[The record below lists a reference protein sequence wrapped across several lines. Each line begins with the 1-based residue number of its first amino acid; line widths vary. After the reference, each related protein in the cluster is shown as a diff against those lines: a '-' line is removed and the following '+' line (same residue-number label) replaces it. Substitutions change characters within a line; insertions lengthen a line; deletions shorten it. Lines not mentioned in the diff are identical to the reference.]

1 MTCGDTARNLNAVRI
16 YFDHNATTPVREEAL
31 QAMTALLRAQ
41 HGNPSSVHAEGAA
54 ARRILAEARAQT
66 ASLVDARPEQ
76 VIFTSGATEA
86 NNTVIHGAIK
96 ASRRGR
102 HVVTSS
108 VEHPSVEQP
117 LAALEKASAPVRV
130 TRVPVDA
137 EGRLVREAF
146 TAALADDTALVSL
159 ILANNETGVVQ
170 DIAPLVAA
178 AHERGIP
185 VHVDATQALGKLPL
199 SAAELEVDWLVGSAH
214 KFNGP
219 KGVGFLLD
227 RSGRDIPAANLG
239 GAQEQGRRG
248 GTENLP
254 GIVGLGVACELAS
267 RELETRAARMRTLR
281 DRLWQ
286 GIQAGVPEVRR
297 NGHPEYVLPN
307 TLNVEFCGAA
317 GEVLLEALDGE
328 GVAVSAGA
336 ACHSGSVEPSS
347 VLMAMGRSADEAR
360 GALRFSLGHG
370 NDEAQVD
377 QALALL
383 PGLVKR
389 VRELCS

>member
-1 MTCGDTARNLNAVRI
+1 MRLVISIPVRI
-16 YFDHNATTPVREEAL
+16 YFDHNATTPVREEVAL
-31 QAMTALLRAQ
+31 AMTALLQEQ

-66 ASLVDARPEQ
+66 ASLVGARPEQ

-86 NNTVIHGAIK
+86 NNTVIRGVPVT
-96 ASRRGR
+96 SRRGL

-117 LAALEKASAPVRV
+117 LAALEKAPEPVRV

-137 EGRLVREAF
+137 DGRLVREAF
-146 TAALADDTALVSL
+146 SAALADDTALVSL

-170 DIAPLVAA
+170 DIAPLAA
-178 AHERGIP
+178 QAHERGIP

-199 SAAELEVDWLVGSAH
+199 SAADLDVDWLVGSAH
-214 KFNGP
+214 KLGGP

-227 RSGRDIPAANLG
+227 RSGRDLPAAILG

-267 RELETRAARMRTLR
+267 RELETRAARMRSLR
-281 DRLWQ
+281 GRLWQ

-297 NGHPEYVLPN
+297 NGHEGFVLPN

-336 ACHSGSVEPSS
+336 ACHSGSVEPSA

-360 GALRFSLGHG
+360 ASLRFSLGHG

-377 QALALL
+377 RVVALL

-389 VRELCS
+389 VRELRL

>member
-1 MTCGDTARNLNAVRI
+1 MRLVISIPVRI
-16 YFDHNATTPVREEAL
+16 YFDHNATTPVREEVAL
-31 QAMTALLRAQ
+31 AMTALLQEQ

-66 ASLVDARPEQ
+66 ASLVGARPEQ

-86 NNTVIHGAIK
+86 NNTVI
-96 ASRRGR
+96 RGVPVTSKR
-102 HVVTSS
+102 GLHVVTSS

-117 LAALEKASAPVRV
+117 LAALEKAPEPVRV

-137 EGRLVREAF
+137 DGRLVREAF
-146 TAALADDTALVSL
+146 SAALADDTALVSL

-170 DIAPLVAA
+170 DIAPLAA
-178 AHERGIP
+178 QAHERGIP

-199 SAAELEVDWLVGSAH
+199 SATDLDVDWLVGSAH
-214 KFNGP
+214 KLGGP

-227 RSGRDIPAANLG
+227 RSGRDMPAAILG

-267 RELETRAARMRTLR
+267 RELETHAARMRSLR
-281 DRLWQ
+281 GRLWQ

-297 NGHPEYVLPN
+297 NGHEGFVLPN

-336 ACHSGSVEPSS
+336 ACHSGSVEPSV

-360 GALRFSLGHG
+360 ASLRFSLGHG

-377 QALALL
+377 RVVALL

-389 VRELCS
+389 VRELRL